1 MIKILLN
8 VYYPAI
14 HDEMEDT
21 EETNK
26 DYILELVNNEQ
37 IKVNNLSY
45 KK

>member
-1 MIKILLN
+1 
-8 VYYPAI
+8 
-14 HDEMEDT
+14 MEDT

-45 KK
+45 KKINGDMEEFFDNEAFSH